1 VIGLIVAST
10 STANATR
17 NASDHS
23 LRGSTATPIHI
34 AFFGYSSANAYTQ
47 AAYAGVLS
55 VAKKYGATV
64 HFYSPDMNSV
74 TQLAQVEDAAT
85 SGKFNAL
92 VVYSVSGD
100 TVVPGV
106 KEAIADHLKVVA
118 DFVPIGPNQNTD
130 KIQVP
135 GEVGS
140 VVVPIDETGIAAG
153 DLIVKAC
160 TGLNPCQVVY
170 MPGDDTLPLEIDRT
184 NNMLAVIKKHKNV
197 DLVATIESGYASST
211 GYTAGENAL
220 TAHPN
225 VNVIASSNDQAIVGV
240 ELAVKQAGDLG
251 RIKLIG
257 GGGTYQA
264 IAGIKSGDWY
274 GTVNY
279 CPTSE
284 AARATQ
290 IVIDAVRG
298 IKVADNQINSLTTCG
313 APVELV
319 KSNLGSYKGQWSA
332 G

>member
-1 VIGLIVAST
+1 
-10 STANATR
+10 
-17 NASDHS
+17 
-23 LRGSTATPIHI
+23 
-34 AFFGYSSANAYTQ
+34 
-47 AAYAGVLS
+47 
-55 VAKKYGATV
+55 
-64 HFYSPDMNSV
+64 
-74 TQLAQVEDAAT
+74 
-85 SGKFNAL
+85 
-92 VVYSVSGD
+92 
-100 TVVPGV
+100 
-106 KEAIADHLKVVA
+106 
-118 DFVPIGPNQNTD
+118 
-130 KIQVP
+130 
-135 GEVGS
+135 
-140 VVVPIDETGIAAG
+140 
-153 DLIVKAC
+153 
-160 TGLNPCQVVY
+160 

-279 CPTSE
+279 CPTRA